1 MRLRNKKIARLAVLL
16 VCLGLAL
23 ASVLYTRP
31 IWVVNQATDLRL
43 RLSGAQ
49 SLWVTLGGHRIHYY
63 VRGPVAGPPIVL
75 VHGLGGRSRDW
86 VQLAPY
92 LVKAGYR
99 VYTPDLLGFGQ
110 SDKPAD
116 ATYSIPEQSALVVSF
131 MDAMGLRQTDLL
143 GWSMGGWIVQRIAG
157 EHPERIRRLVIVDS
171 AGLSAPPD
179 WDTRLFTPASPEELD
194 RLDALLMPHPPT
206 VPGFLAR
213 DIVRVSAE
221 DGWVIK
227 RALADML
234 KGHDVTDAVLPTLKM
249 PVLLLWADQDHIMP
263 LPLGRK
269 MHALVPQSR
278 LEIAPNCG
286 HLAPQ
291 QCAGMYG
298 PALVQFLTAQPPL
311 PPGEETL
318 H

>member
-1 MRLRNKKIARLAVLL
+1 MRLRSKKIARLAVLL

-49 SLWVTLGGHRIHYY
+49 SLWVTLGGHSIHYY

-171 AGLSAPPD
+171 AGLSAPPA

>member
-1 MRLRNKKIARLAVLL
+1 MRLRSKKIARLAVLL

-213 DIVRVSAE
+213 DIARVSAE

-318 H
+318 R

>member
-213 DIVRVSAE
+213 DIARVSAE

>member
-1 MRLRNKKIARLAVLL
+1 MRLRSKKIARLAVLL

-49 SLWVTLGGHRIHYY
+49 SLWVTLGGHSIHYY

-249 PVLLLWADQDHIMP
+249 PVLLLWADQDYIMP